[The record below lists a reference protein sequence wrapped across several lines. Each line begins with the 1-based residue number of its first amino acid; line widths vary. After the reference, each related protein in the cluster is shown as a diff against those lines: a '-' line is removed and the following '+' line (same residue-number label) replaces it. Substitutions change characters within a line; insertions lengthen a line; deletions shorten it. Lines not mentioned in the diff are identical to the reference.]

1 MVLSDRSLAWLRALD
16 ERTPD
21 PVAAACQLGVM
32 ARRTPAWTERY
43 VVALD
48 RLIERHPDAGPVLA
62 GIRSMITAPPVAC
75 PQVVG
80 IDFPAVVLRRAEWLQ
95 GSLYLQ
101 LSPLHEDAAARTGF
115 RIVGAEPRMWYLT
128 GIDGTTMD
136 VTGSAVIMRVP
147 LVHGELV
154 FTPGSY

>member
-16 ERTPD
+16 DGTHEPI
-21 PVAAACQLGVM
+21 AAACELGVM

-43 VVALD
+43 VAVLD
-48 RLIERHPDAGPVLA
+48 RLIERHPDAVPVLV
-62 GIRSMITAPPVAC
+62 GIRSMIGAAQVAC

-80 IDFPAVVLRRAEWLQ
+80 IDFPAVALRRAEWMH
-95 GSLYLQ
+95 GSLHLQ
-101 LSPLHEDAAARTGF
+101 LAPLQEAPDAHTGF

-128 GIDGTTMD
+128 GIDGAMMD
-136 VTGSAVIMRVP
+136 VTGSAVVMRVP